1 MRVFSDRLISESEVS
16 RCRDMI
22 VNVGKRFFEEDAEQ
36 VYADPCIFTHF
47 VAPQGAAMASDDLTY
62 YRVCEDFSKVKK
74 VLEMKLGEY
83 NESRA
88 MMNLVLFEQVSL
100 YIPVEIVPR
109 NTHVCICRRFDT

>member
-47 VAPQGAAMASDDLTY
+47 VSPLTGSGPNAQAMASDDLTI
-62 YRVCEDFSKVKK
+62 YRACEDFTKVKR

-88 MMNLVLFEQVSL
+88 MMNLVLFEQVNIYLVALGRTLSL
-100 YIPVEIVPR
+100 P
-109 NTHVCICRRFDT
+109 TL